1 MSEPAAAGPA
11 DTSASR
17 IRNVGV
23 IAHIDAGKTTLT
35 ERILFD
41 CGALRYMGDVQD
53 GTTVTDWLSQE
64 RERGISI
71 ISAAVSCQWRECQL
85 NVIDTPGHIDFTAEV
100 ERTLR
105 VLDGAVAVFCAVR
118 GVQAQSETVWRCA
131 RKNGVPGIAFVNK
144 MDRIGADYRGVVRQ
158 ISERFRITALPVQVP
173 LGAEEAFRGVVDVIS
188 GRALGSGNEALA
200 ELNDFS
206 GDEEVRAARSY
217 LIECLAEVD
226 DGILRDYLADQVP
239 DEESLKAA
247 LRRAVLACSIMPV
260 FCGSSLRNIG
270 VTCLLDAICDYLP
283 SPAERPA
290 PELLSEA
297 VSGSATSLM
306 VFKVVNDSYGLGR
319 LSYVRVYSGQ
329 VSPGLVLR
337 NVRSGKEAVAE
348 EVFRVRAD
356 LCESIAEAVAGDIV
370 ALRGMGDDV
379 VTGDTLCSPAAAVEL
394 RRICFPEP
402 VVSMALEGS
411 SVSARQ
417 GLAAALQQMCLE
429 DPTIRRKEGP
439 GPGQWT
445 ISGMGELHLD
455 VFLDRLRSEYGIAAK
470 AGNPRV
476 EYRDT
481 IAGEACVERR
491 FEKRL
496 GDGRVLWAAVKV
508 SVAALPRGSGV
519 RLELGDAA
527 AALPGACREALLQGL
542 RDVLAADVC
551 EGHPLTDMHVRVEDL
566 SYDASDLSEL
576 AFLNVARLALSDAI
590 GEAGRVEMEP
600 VMLLEVSTP
609 QDHLGVVIADLTAR
623 RGRVTEVDSLAL
635 GVARIVALVPLAEL
649 FGYASSLR
657 SLSGGR
663 GDVVAEPSQYALCLR
678 KHK

>member
-11 DTSASR
+11 ETSASM

-41 CGALRYMGDVQD
+41 CSALRYMGDVRD

-71 ISAAVSCQWRECQL
+71 ISAAVTCQWRECQL

-105 VLDGAVAVFCAVR
+105 VLDGAIAVFCAVR

-131 RKNGVPGIAFVNK
+131 RKNSVPGIAFVNK
-144 MDRIGADYRGVVRQ
+144 MDRVGADYRGVVRQ
-158 ISERFRITALPVQVP
+158 IAERFRITALPVLLP
-173 LGAEEAFRGVVDVIS
+173 LGAEDAFHGVLDLIS
-188 GRALGSGNEALA
+188 GQAWGAAGEALS
-200 ELNDFS
+200 EPNDFL
-206 GDEEVRAARSY
+206 GDADVRAARSY

-226 DGILRDYLADQVP
+226 DGILRDYLADRVP
-239 DEESLKAA
+239 DEVSLKAA
-247 LRRAVLACSIMPV
+247 LRRAVQACSIMPV
-260 FCGSSLRNIG
+260 FCGSCLRNIG
-270 VTCLLDAICDYLP
+270 VTSLLDAICDYLP

-290 PELLSEA
+290 PELLSGSLPE
-297 VSGSATSLM
+297 SATSLM
-306 VFKVVNDSYGLGR
+306 VFKVVHDSYGLGR
-319 LSYVRVYSGQ
+319 LSYVRVYSGR
-329 VSPGLVLR
+329 VKPGQVLR
-337 NVRSGKEAVAE
+337 NVRSGKEATVA

-356 LCESIAEAVAGDIV
+356 LCEGIAEAVTGDIV
-370 ALRGMGDDV
+370 ALCGMGDDV
-379 VTGDTLCSPAAAVEL
+379 VTGDTLCSPEAAVEL

-411 SVSARQ
+411 SESDRQ
-417 GLAAALQQMCLE
+417 GLPAALQQMCLE
-429 DPTIRRKEGP
+429 DPTIRMKEGP

-445 ISGMGELHLD
+445 LSGMGELHLE
-455 VFLDRLRSEYGIAAK
+455 VFLDRLRSECGITAK
-470 AGNPRV
+470 AGHPRV
-476 EYRDT
+476 EYRDS
-481 IAGEACVERR
+481 IAGAACVERR

-496 GDGRVLWAAVKV
+496 GDARVLWAAVKV
-508 SVAALPRGSGV
+508 SVAALPRGSGLQ
-519 RLELGDAA
+519 LELGSAA
-527 AALPGACREALLQGL
+527 EALPGACREALVQGL

-566 SYDASDLSEL
+566 SYDACDMSEL
-576 AFLNVARLALSDAI
+576 VFLNVARLALSDAI

-663 GDVVAEPSQYALCLR
+663 GDVVAEPSQYALCPR
-678 KHK
+678 KQQ